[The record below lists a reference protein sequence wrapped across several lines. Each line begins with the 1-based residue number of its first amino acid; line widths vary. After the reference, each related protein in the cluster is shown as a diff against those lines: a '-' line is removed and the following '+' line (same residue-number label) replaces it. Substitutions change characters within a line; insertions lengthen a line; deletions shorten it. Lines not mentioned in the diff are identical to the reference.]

1 MKIKAFVEKILASDD
16 NKLDKISLGKP
27 TEKQIEKVKN
37 EINLDI
43 SDYERVIDNYGVK
56 HAFKKHGSPK
66 TEEPR
71 GQVPITADDFEKIPE
86 IVENPEKIEDIG
98 KNKVG
103 NDLIL
108 YEKENICYVE
118 GLRESKK
125 KKRKEIFLETLY
137 KRKPKK

>member
-1 MKIKAFVEKILASDD
+1 MKIKTFVEKILTTDD
-16 NKLDKISLGKP
+16 NKLEKISLGKP

-37 EINLDI
+37 ETNLDI

-56 HAFKKHGSPK
+56 HAFKKHGNPK

-71 GQVPITADDFEKIPE
+71 GQIAITADDFEKIPE
-86 IVENPEKIEDIG
+86 IVENPDKVEDVG
-98 KNKVG
+98 KNKIG

-108 YEKENICYVE
+108 YEKEDICYVE
-118 GLRESKK
+118 GLRES
-125 KKRKEIFLETLY
+125 KEIFLETLY